1 MLADPRVQAGWLGMK
16 LSYRYLVFRK
26 KAVLADTRV
35 SGQDECRAGAHLPLQ
50 TFAVVGN
57 RGCLVSR
64 CQSIAFRFRP
74 WGIFMTMSRTVR
86 CSAAGLLGLSLAGV
100 GLVSAS
106 AAQAATPTKASSCI
120 TIKITGKKVA
130 VRIPDRG
137 DTVADSNDPV
147 ARYVYR
153 GDKLKSCV
161 IANGY
166 GTSYNKCNKKGYD
179 WYIVTGGQ
187 VPLTCAKRA

>member
-1 MLADPRVQAGWLGMK
+1 MNK
-16 LSYRYLVFRK
+16 
-26 KAVLADTRV
+26 
-35 SGQDECRAGAHLPLQ
+35 
-50 TFAVVGN
+50 
-57 RGCLVSR
+57 SR
-64 CQSIAFRFRP
+64 RL
-74 WGIFMTMSRTVR
+74 R
-86 CSAAGLLGLSLAGV
+86 CSAAGLLGLSLVGAGLATA
-100 GLVSAS
+100 GS
-106 AAQAATPTKASSCI
+106 AQAATSAKASSCI